1 VIRVPSVNRNFFV
14 PAEDIELES
23 KLLAQEA
30 ERIGKEAL
38 IDFALA
44 TRNEELFRR
53 VMNGENES
61 AVKDGESA
69 KVQSREEFIRQVNLK
84 AWIGV
89 VRSFR
94 SGCPQH
100 GGERAPGRKPGTCAS
115 GAGCGFC
122 VLARTARRNFPAVLD
137 VARPLAL

>member
-1 VIRVPSVNRNFFV
+1 VYRLGERVVIVTDTFEQNLPVGQYGYIIAYDRNADNAFDYVIRVPSVNRNFFV

-23 KLLAQEA
+23 KLMAQEA

-53 VMNGENES
+53 LMNGDNEE
-61 AVKDGESA
+61 AVKDEEAA

-84 AWIGV
+84 AWI
-89 VRSFR
+89 
-94 SGCPQH
+94 
-100 GGERAPGRKPGTCAS
+100 
-115 GAGCGFC
+115 
-122 VLARTARRNFPAVLD
+122 
-137 VARPLAL
+137 